1 LEITD
6 KANNSQV
13 ESEQLDFIEAIMKDF
28 KYPWFIAGG
37 WSIDLGIGKITR
49 VHEDMDICIFREN
62 IAAILTYF
70 IEWDIINVTI
80 PGESRLEKVT
90 TIRDTESPRYCL
102 HLTKGQQFIEI
113 LLTDNVDGQIPYR
126 RDSSI
131 KISHED
137 FVRTDDT
144 GRNYIAPEL
153 QLLYKASS
161 CRPKDQLDFEN
172 FLPVMSSKQIEWLR
186 VALMKAHP
194 TSSWIQYL

>member
-1 LEITD
+1 
-6 KANNSQV
+6 
-13 ESEQLDFIEAIMKDF
+13 MKDF

-49 VHEDMDICIFREN
+49 EHEDMDICIFREN
-62 IAAILTYF
+62 IVAILTYF
-70 IEWDIINVTI
+70 TEWDINVTI

-102 HLTKGQQFIEI
+102 HLTKDQQFIEI

-126 RDSSI
+126 RDYSI
-131 KISHED
+131 EISHED
-137 FVRTDDT
+137 FVRTDDA

-172 FLPVMSSKQIEWLR
+172 FLPMMSYKQREWLR

-194 TSSWIQYL
+194 TSLWIQYL